1 MDRMACVEVPALPLQ
16 VLLRRYPH
24 WAGHPVAVVDRD
36 SPRGIILWADAT
48 ARRRG
53 VVPGMRYAAALSVAG
68 TLLAG
73 EVPPSELRREIE
85 ALLVRLG
92 RFSPGVEPSAV
103 EPGVFWLDA
112 SGLKRL
118 FPSLAGWAREI
129 RRDLRDLGLRS
140 RVAVGFT
147 RFGTHA
153 AVRSGG
159 AGVVVL
165 RSPGEEAAAAQ
176 RVPLERLGIPPDIR
190 EALRDLGVRT
200 VGDLL
205 DLPGPALRKRLG
217 PGAHR
222 LHRLASGSL
231 WDPLEP
237 RPPGEPRRRREDLEG
252 PETNVHR
259 LLFRV
264 KRLLAPLLQDMA
276 SRRELLA
283 ELRLGLQAAGGGGRT
298 ETIRP
303 AAPTRDARQIMNL
316 VLLRLE
322 AAGPLAGVEAVNLE
336 AVAVSSVP
344 RQLSLFRER
353 PRRDPE
359 AALRALARIRAEL
372 GDEAVVRARI
382 RDAHLPEARFTWEP
396 LERLPR
402 ARPREVRARP
412 LVRRILERPVPLP
425 HPPRSGPQ
433 GWRPLGGKHGRVMDR
448 AGPYVVSGGWWRREV
463 CREYHF
469 VRLAGGEILWIYRDR
484 ARGRWFLQGTVE

>member
-1 MDRMACVEVPALPLQ
+1 MDRTACVEVPALPLQ
-16 VLLRRYPH
+16 ILLRRHPH
-24 WAGHPVAVVDRD
+24 WAGRPVAVVDRD
-36 SPRGIILWADAT
+36 SPRGVVLGANAA

-53 VVPGMRYAAALSVAG
+53 VRPGMRYAAALSVAG

-73 EVPPSELRREIE
+73 EVPPPELRRE
-85 ALLVRLG
+85 ADGLLELLG
-92 RFSPGVEPSAV
+92 RFSPGVEPSAE

-112 SGLKRL
+112 SGLERL

-129 RRDLRDLGLRS
+129 RQDLLERGLRS

-147 RFGTHA
+147 RFGTYA

-165 RSPGEEAAAAQ
+165 RSPGEEAAAVRQ
-176 RVPLERLGIPPDIR
+176 VPLERLGLPPDLR

-200 VGDLL
+200 VGGLL
-205 DLPGPALRKRLG
+205 ALPGPALQKRLG

-231 WDPLEP
+231 WDPLGP
-237 RPPGEPRRRREDLEG
+237 RPPGESRSRWVDLEG
-252 PETNVHR
+252 PETDVHR

-264 KRLLAPLLQDMA
+264 KGLLDPLLRDLA
-276 SRRELLA
+276 SRHELLA
-283 ELRLGLQAAGGGGRT
+283 ELRLGLRAAGGGGRT

-322 AAGPLAGVEAVNLE
+322 AGGPLAGVEAVDLE
-336 AVAVSSVP
+336 AVAAPSVP

-359 AALRALARIRAEL
+359 AALRALARVRAEL
-372 GDEAVVRARI
+372 GEDAVVRARL
-382 RDAHLPEARFTWEP
+382 RDAHLPEARFAWEP

-402 ARPREVRARP
+402 ALPREVPGRP
-412 LVRRILERPVPLP
+412 LVRRILDRPVPLA
-425 HPPRSGPQ
+425 GP
-433 GWRPLGGKHGRVMDR
+433 GRGNRWLPLGPGGGPAVEVR
-448 AGPYVVSGGWWRREV
+448 GPYVVSGGWWRREV
-463 CREYHF
+463 CREYRF
-469 VRLAGGEILWIYRDR
+469 VRLAGGVILWVFYDR
-484 ARGRWFLQGTVE
+484 ARGRWLLQGTVE